1 MFFPKAMSEIE
12 LIVPSRDLLKVMRV
26 LGGRG
31 VFHQVDSAAT
41 TAEAQSKPDNTWQ
54 ERASGYAALERRLQ
68 AITQNLDIDQAPI
81 ASSSP
86 QDLAP
91 LEDLTARVEAIEAEV
106 KEKSDA
112 LASTRKRRES
122 LAADRQQ
129 LEPVADISLDMRA
142 FREMQFVFPILG
154 RMPAANVSRLQ
165 TSLSRVPHLFLT
177 LREDPERPVVWLAG
191 TRSNQDVIQR
201 AVRSA
206 YLEPLALPEGYD
218 GTPRAIIDRLD
229 SEIAESESEIREL
242 EKALASLAAQH
253 RDELLKLAWDVHVS
267 RKLTDAIGRFGRLR
281 HTYVVLGWVPTENL
295 EPLTARLREISKE
308 VLIESAPANRQ
319 GDRRNVPVALGR
331 SKLLRPFQMLVT
343 TYARPKYGE
352 IDPTWLMAVT
362 FPLLFG
368 AMFGDVGQGLV
379 LAGLGALLA
388 SGRVKALKG
397 MANLGGLIL
406 VCGLLAVVFGFLY
419 GSLFGFED
427 ILPAIWMQ
435 PLHNILSI
443 LVVSVAAGVLLLT
456 VGFLIGI
463 FNLWVARDWPHMI
476 FGHTGIAG
484 LTLYVSLLGLGATL
498 GGLVPLPPVVFGV
511 LAIVSGLAVMFSE
524 LLIRLLERERP
535 LLEGGLA
542 TYAIQAPVELFE
554 SVISLLSNSLSYVRV
569 GAFAVAHGG
578 LSSAIFI
585 LALLVGPET
594 SVGYWVVVVLGNMFI
609 VGFEGLIVGI
619 QTMRLSYYEFFSKFF
634 SGGGMRFDPIN
645 LAAAEDD

>member
-12 LIVPSRDLLKVMRV
+12 LIVPSKDLLKIMRV

-31 VFHQVDSAAT
+31 VFHQVDSATT
-41 TAEAQSKPDNTWQ
+41 TAEGQSKSDTSWQ
-54 ERASGYAALERRLQ
+54 DRASGYAALERRLQ
-68 AITQNLDIDQAPI
+68 SIMQILDVDQPPI

-91 LEDLTARVEAIEAEV
+91 LDDLTARVDVIEQEV
-106 KEKSDA
+106 RDKSDA
-112 LASTRKRRES
+112 LAATRKQREGLLS
-122 LAADRQQ
+122 DRQQ
-129 LEPVADISLDMRA
+129 LEPVADIDLDLRA
-142 FREMQFVFPILG
+142 FREMRFVLPILG
-154 RMPAANVSRLQ
+154 TMPAANVSRLQ
-165 TSLSRVPHLFLT
+165 TSLSHVPHLFLT
-177 LREDPERPVVWLAG
+177 LREDPHRPVVWLAG
-191 TRSNQDVIQR
+191 TCSNQDVLQR
-201 AVRSA
+201 AARSA
-206 YLEPLALPEGYD
+206 YLEPLALPEGHE
-218 GTPRAIIDRLD
+218 GAPREIIQRLD
-229 SEIAESESEIREL
+229 GEIADSETAIQQL
-242 EKALASLAAQH
+242 AQALAALSAQH
-253 RDELLKLAWDVHVS
+253 RDELRKLAWDVHVG
-267 RKLTDAIGRFGRLR
+267 RRLTDAIGRFGRLR
-281 HTYVVLGWVPTENL
+281 HTYVVLGWVPTESL
-295 EPLTARLREISKE
+295 ESLTARLREISKE
-308 VLIESAPANRQ
+308 LLIESVPANRQ
-319 GDRRNVPVALGR
+319 GDRRNVPVALGTSR
-331 SKLLRPFQMLVT
+331 LLRPFQMLVT

-352 IDPTWLMAVT
+352 IDPTWLIAVT

-368 AMFGDVGQGLV
+368 AMFGDVGHGLV
-379 LAGLGALLA
+379 LAALGALIA
-388 SGRVKALKG
+388 SGSVRPLKG
-397 MANLGGLIL
+397 LANLGGLIL
-406 VCGLLAVVFGFLY
+406 VCGLLGAVFGFLY

-443 LVVSVAAGVLLLT
+443 LIVSVAAGVLLLT
-456 VGFLIGI
+456 IGFLIGI
-463 FNLWVARDWPHMI
+463 FNAWVSRDWAHMI
-476 FGHTGIAG
+476 FGHTGFAG

-498 GGLVPLPPVVFGV
+498 GGLIRVPAIIFGV

-524 LLIRLLERERP
+524 LLIRLLERQRP

-554 SVISLLSNSLSYVRV
+554 AVISLLSNSLSYVRV

-594 SVGYWVVVVLGNMFI
+594 SAGYWVVVVLGNLFI

-645 LAAAEDD
+645 LAPAEDD